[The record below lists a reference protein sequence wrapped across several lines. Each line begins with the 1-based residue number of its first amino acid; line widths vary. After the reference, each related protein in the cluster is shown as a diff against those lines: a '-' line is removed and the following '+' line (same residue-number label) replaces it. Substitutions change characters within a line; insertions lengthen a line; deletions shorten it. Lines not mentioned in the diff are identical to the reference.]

1 MTQEMKEKKK
11 PSQSRITQKYKLS
24 EWAHGPESYVD
35 GGGRQHTQQCS
46 GITPSVRGIEP
57 RLATC
62 RASTLPVELSLSPR
76 WAGICLIGTERSPE
90 HHREHPRPEERPQ
103 ADTWG
108 GGCTYIHFL
117 TFIFR
122 FGHTWWCSEVSLP
135 LVFGGPY
142 GVPGMGPW
150 WALCKTPAPSP
161 VLLMRP
167 TIQQSCRSFE
177 VVLRAVAVAET
188 GDQSEQQH
196 VDTWPSPRT
205 RGPGHLEGH
214 VRRKVIRRNAG
225 ALCLL
230 RLWCRPSPCHEH

>member
-1 MTQEMKEKKK
+1 MKEKKK

-108 GGCTYIHFL
+108 GAPISIFSPSFFVLDTHGGAQRSLYHWCLGDPMGC
-117 TFIFR
+117 R
-122 FGHTWWCSEVSLP
+122 GW
-135 LVFGGPY
+135 
-142 GVPGMGPW
+142 
-150 WALCKTPAPSP
+150 
-161 VLLMRP
+161 
-167 TIQQSCRSFE
+167 
-177 VVLRAVAVAET
+177 
-188 GDQSEQQH
+188 
-196 VDTWPSPRT
+196 
-205 RGPGHLEGH
+205 GPGGLY
-214 VRRKVIRRNAG
+214 A
-225 ALCLL
+225 
-230 RLWCRPSPCHEH
+230 RPRPLPPCS